1 MTARPASKSM
11 SLLDELQATLASG
24 TVAKRVETLRRVTDL
39 FLANDV
45 SAYQPDQ
52 LAVFDD
58 VFNCL
63 IDHVEATAR
72 TLLSERMADQDSAP
86 PHLIWRLA
94 SDDQIKVAAP
104 VLSKSQLL
112 DDEML
117 IETARTKSQQHLM
130 AISTRDV
137 LTGAVTEVLV
147 ERGDEAVV
155 CSTVN
160 NPGAQFSDQGYTKL
174 LSRAE
179 RNDAIATGVGMRTD
193 IPRKHYQAL
202 LAKAST
208 SVRARLETAN
218 PQAAGVV
225 SLAVDE
231 ATRRINDA
239 ADAEIKRN
247 TSAVQGI
254 VQELHVDG
262 RLNEKQIVV
271 FVQDGEFDKVTAALA
286 CIAQT
291 PMATA
296 ETMMVQSRVEGLFVL
311 AKIANLSWATVRSI
325 IQIKPKIS
333 PLSECS
339 HEIEDRES
347 YERLRVTTAQQVLR
361 FQRMQQSAH
370 ATA

>member
-1 MTARPASKSM
+1 MAAKTALKSG
-11 SLLDELQATLASG
+11 SLLDELQATLATG

-39 FLANDV
+39 FFVNEATYL
-45 SAYQPDQ
+45 PDQ

-72 TLLSERMADQDSAP
+72 TLLSERMAEQQSAP
-86 PHLIWRLA
+86 PQLIWRLA
-94 SDDQIKVAAP
+94 TDDQINVAAP
-104 VLSKSQLL
+104 VLSKSPLL
-112 DDEML
+112 DDAML

-137 LTGAVTEVLV
+137 LTNAVTDVLV
-147 ERGDEAVV
+147 ERGNEAVV

-179 RNDAIATGVGMRTD
+179 RNDDIAAGVGMRAD

-208 SVRARLETAN
+208 SVRARLESAN
-218 PQAAGVV
+218 PQAAAVV

-231 ATRRINDA
+231 AARRINNA
-239 ADAEIKRN
+239 ADAAIERN
-247 TSAVQGI
+247 ANAVLGI

-262 RLNEKQIVV
+262 RLDEKQIVT
-271 FVQDGEFDKVTAALA
+271 FVQDGQFDKVTAALA

-291 PMATA
+291 PIATA

-311 AKIANLSWATVRSI
+311 AKIANLSWPTVRSI

-333 PLSECS
+333 PSGERG